1 MSSLWKA
8 AYLFSLFASALGQ
21 RSNVVCSDAYDWAFN
36 DRNQSPCLVSSY
48 LQSGCGTIVSVDL
61 IPEGTHYSGPN
72 ATRANV
78 CNCNTVVYS
87 LTAACGA
94 CQGRTVA
101 NWTTWVA
108 NCPPTFRTIADFPN
122 EIPEGTVVPRWAY
135 INVTELPEQRWN
147 AARARQ
153 EAAESETPSST
164 PNTPTSESLPPISQ
178 STFNSE
184 QTSKPTQGSESAGK
198 SNAGAIAGGI
208 VGGLVGLVALGLA
221 IFWFLLRK
229 KRKDET
235 SPPRDFVIDDGAS
248 HAPLAA
254 SSPPPSSPPPMTM
267 TSQSGAVS
275 PMNPNFYNTSFDT
288 GYFPAA
294 SPPPASVIQ
303 TTITTRRSQ
312 ESLNASQF
320 GTQIAPPSQV
330 SSSQARGY
338 TGVAEV

>member
-1 MSSLWKA
+1 
-8 AYLFSLFASALGQ
+8 
-21 RSNVVCSDAYDWAFN
+21 
-36 DRNQSPCLVSSY
+36 
-48 LQSGCGTIVSVDL
+48 
-61 IPEGTHYSGPN
+61 
-72 ATRANV
+72 
-78 CNCNTVVYS
+78 
-87 LTAACGA
+87 
-94 CQGRTVA
+94 
-101 NWTTWVA
+101 
-108 NCPPTFRTIADFPN
+108 
-122 EIPEGTVVPRWAY
+122 
-135 INVTELPEQRWN
+135 
-147 AARARQ
+147 
-153 EAAESETPSST
+153 
-164 PNTPTSESLPPISQ
+164 
-178 STFNSE
+178 
-184 QTSKPTQGSESAGK
+184 
-198 SNAGAIAGGI
+198 
-208 VGGLVGLVALGLA
+208 VGLVALGLA

-275 PMNPNFYNTSFDT
+275 PMNPNFYVGLIGRLPRDRSANHSSCSLRQNTSFDT